1 MKLSSNLTL
10 IPVNNKYTVWAK
22 WLTRPTHPRDRNLLK
37 LWYFTPLI
45 GLVGLLLITLMH
57 MGYMTANFVKNK
69 ETAEVI
75 LWDSFVWLIVIL
87 QCLSLLRGFFSLQK
101 RMDEKGDLFGIELS
115 TYIRQQVSIFAVYGC
130 ICSLSFVYL
139 GTLSPLI
146 VFAPVVATMEAV
158 AMLFTLVDCQTSKNL
173 INQLLIVAE
182 KQHVL
187 TISFMDVIRDEI
199 TKKNNRA
206 NYVMV
211 PILSV
216 STLSIYV
223 MVIMLFI
230 FRRGELFLA
239 DVIAYTLYF
248 SIEIPFS
255 LSILWKSSEVNEL
268 ADRLL
273 STIARVDWIHDE
285 MNLRRVMLY
294 VNLADRPIS
303 YEILGMRVEPQYVKL
318 QSYGLAISGIIA
330 LLRFLFTHVIL
341 YQDSWN

>member
-1 MKLSSNLTL
+1 
-10 IPVNNKYTVWAK
+10 
-22 WLTRPTHPRDRNLLK
+22 
-37 LWYFTPLI
+37 
-45 GLVGLLLITLMH
+45 
-57 MGYMTANFVKNK
+57 
-69 ETAEVI
+69 
-75 LWDSFVWLIVIL
+75 
-87 QCLSLLRGFFSLQK
+87 
-101 RMDEKGDLFGIELS
+101 
-115 TYIRQQVSIFAVYGC
+115 
-130 ICSLSFVYL
+130 
-139 GTLSPLI
+139 
-146 VFAPVVATMEAV
+146 
-158 AMLFTLVDCQTSKNL
+158 MLFTLVDCQTSKNL

-223 MVIMLFI
+223 VVIMLFI